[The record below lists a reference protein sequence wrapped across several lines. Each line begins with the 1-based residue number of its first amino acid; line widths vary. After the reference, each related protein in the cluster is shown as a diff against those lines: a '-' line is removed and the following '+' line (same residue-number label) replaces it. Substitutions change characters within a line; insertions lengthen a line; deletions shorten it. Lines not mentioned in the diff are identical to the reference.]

1 MEVSAAGAREERETP
16 GRARSAAASREE
28 RLRPAP
34 RRRSARRRGSNTAAG
49 QAWLT
54 LRGGGAGEAEVV
66 DVIKACSAPPDEG
79 GDGVVRGDA
88 DVTMEL
94 HPAKHRFAAADP
106 GPRRAAPHDAGH
118 G

>member
-1 MEVSAAGAREERETP
+1 M
-16 GRARSAAASREE
+16 
-28 RLRPAP
+28 
-34 RRRSARRRGSNTAAG
+34 
-49 QAWLT
+49 
-54 LRGGGAGEAEVV
+54 V

-79 GDGVVRGDA
+79 GDGVVRADA